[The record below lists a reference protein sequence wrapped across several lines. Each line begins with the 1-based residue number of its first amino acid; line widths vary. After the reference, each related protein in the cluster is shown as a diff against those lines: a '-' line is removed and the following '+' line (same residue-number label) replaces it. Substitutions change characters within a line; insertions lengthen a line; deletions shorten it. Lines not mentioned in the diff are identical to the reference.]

1 MTHSLTLLNCLTRIN
16 GLTQKTRWRRSF
28 TAVMLVIVGLFTL
41 PAAFAAKLTDIKVNN
56 GPTESR
62 VTLSFDGQ
70 PVYAFFSLN
79 SPERVVLDVRQSG
92 NLSGLPL
99 EFSGQNL
106 LKRIRS
112 STPKDAQSTRLV
124 LELTQKAKTRAVT
137 QQSGNNYTVVMT
149 MSATASAPV
158 RQTQPTL
165 SQNQNNVSQNNASL
179 NQTNTPSPNA
189 GRLTSQASNTNT
201 ASRVTSVNTH
211 SVAKNPFNNK
221 PTVVVSSESVTTNT
235 SRPIKT
241 SSAANS
247 SRVVVAI
254 DAGHGGQDPG
264 AIGQNGLKEKN
275 VTIAIA
281 RRLEALLNSDPMFKP
296 VLTRNGDYFI
306 SVMGRSDVARKQ
318 GANVLVSVHADA
330 APNRSATGASVW
342 VLSNRR
348 ANSEMGN
355 WLEQHEKQSEL
366 LGGAGDVLA
375 NTASDPYLSQA
386 VLDLQFGHSQRV
398 GYDVA
403 TKVLN
408 ELQRVGDIHKRR
420 PEHASLGVLRSPDI
434 PSLLVETGFISN
446 STEERLLGSSAYQE
460 KIAQAIYKGLR
471 SYFLA
476 HPLQADPKVENRPLI
491 ETAAVDSSSQRS
503 GVSQPEPVVSNISSN
518 AQGGRVS
525 AAKPVAA
532 GAVTK
537 NRSQIHKVQR
547 GETLSGIASQYGVSM
562 AVLRQNNTLKNDVVW
577 VGQRLKIP
585 ASGATVAAAA
595 PKAVAKAKP
604 SKSQPVKHQVKR
616 GDTLSAIAA
625 RYGVSMSEI
634 ERANKIKSG
643 NVQLGQTL
651 TIPQS

>member
-1 MTHSLTLLNCLTRIN
+1 
-16 GLTQKTRWRRSF
+16 
-28 TAVMLVIVGLFTL
+28 MLVIVGLFTL

-604 SKSQPVKHQVKR
+604 SKNQPVKHQVKR